1 MNRLIKADL
10 KRIVVKPTVYIVGLI
25 MVILV
30 LTRTASDTS
39 SDQVN
44 FYKAFFNNVGLIFI
58 SIPIFLSVYS
68 DEIKSGIMVSII
80 GMGMDRKKVVLSK
93 LEDALVLY
101 GVTYLLLYIT
111 ALIKNAVSGL
121 PVTPRQNA
129 FLFLFCVFCVI
140 RGIGIMALASLVLFL
155 TFSASGGMLILIVA
169 GAAGAGL
176 LRYIQDNTSIP
187 LYDISYIGL
196 LDKAFADF
204 QNGSFGVTL
213 LPALAY
219 LAAIIALNII
229 TFDRKEMDL

>member
-111 ALIKNAVSGL
+111 ALIKNAMSGL
-121 PVTPRQNA
+121 PITPRQNA
-129 FLFLFCVFCVI
+129 FLFLFCVT
-140 RGIGIMALASLVLFL
+140 LF
-155 TFSASGGMLILIVA
+155 
-169 GAAGAGL
+169 
-176 LRYIQDNTSIP
+176 
-187 LYDISYIGL
+187 
-196 LDKAFADF
+196 
-204 QNGSFGVTL
+204 
-213 LPALAY
+213 
-219 LAAIIALNII
+219 
-229 TFDRKEMDL
+229 E

>member
-111 ALIKNAVSGL
+111 ALIKNAMSGL
-121 PVTPRQNA
+121 PITPRQNA

-176 LRYIQDNTSIP
+176 LSYIQDNTSIP

-196 LDKAFADF
+196 LDKAFVDF

>member
-101 GVTYLLLYIT
+101 GATYLLLYIT

-176 LRYIQDNTSIP
+176 LSYIQDNTSIP

-213 LPALAY
+213 LPALLY
-219 LAAIIALNII
+219 LVAIIALNII